1 MRAQL
6 SRKEHGALVPKV
18 TESIQL
24 QLITKSARPSQVEPV
39 RLSQSARTLREII
52 RALQH
57 TPDIRQQRVNAV
69 REKITSGQY
78 RVDTEHLVRLIL
90 EAAEDVRSYYNIA
103 A

>member
-1 MRAQL
+1 M
-6 SRKEHGALVPKV
+6 
-18 TESIQL
+18 
-24 QLITKSARPSQVEPV
+24 
-39 RLSQSARTLREII
+39 LREII

-57 TPDIRQQRVNAV
+57 TPDVRQQRVKAV

-90 EAAEDVRSYYNIA
+90 EAAEDVRSYYKIA